1 MVMSWLG
8 GSKELSLTELIAKK
22 QYARALDILQAE
34 FQKGDRSP
42 RFRLQFADVLAMAGR
57 SREALP
63 ILLNLADDFARD
75 GFAAK
80 AIAILK
86 KAEKIQPGEA
96 IERRLAGLIQEK
108 QRTVTITASG
118 SFTMPAFDVEEFHE
132 APPEPAAEP
141 TAPAPAAADLELE
154 SEPAPIEN
162 AAAEDFDY
170 DLGAEL
176 VSLIQNSF
184 DDESTTQPA
193 APQPGVAIPLFGDF
207 SQEELVAVIHGLRLL
222 SFHPGD
228 IVISQGER
236 GDSMFVLTTGTVK
249 AWVRDPDGKHV
260 QVREMH
266 EGDFFGEISIL
277 TGQPRTATVTCASRC
292 ELLVLDRRTLDDIKK
307 RHPRVLSVL
316 NDFYQQRINNPAEAR
331 IKQGQT
337 K

>member
-22 QYARALDILQAE
+22 QYAKALDILQAE

-42 RFRLQFADVLAMAGR
+42 RFRLQFADVLVMGGR
-57 SREALP
+57 QREALP

-141 TAPAPAAADLELE
+141 APSPAASASVEPEPIETPAAA
-154 SEPAPIEN
+154 P
-162 AAAEDFDY
+162 EDFDY

-176 VSLIQNSF
+176 VSLIQHSM
-184 DDESTTQPA
+184 DEEQAPA
-193 APQPGVAIPLFGDF
+193 PAPQTGVAIPLFGDF
-207 SQEELVAVIHGLRLL
+207 SQDELVAVIHGLRLL
-222 SFHPGD
+222 NFHPGD

-249 AWVRDPDGKHV
+249 AFVRNPEGKHV

-277 TGQPRTATVTCASRC
+277 TGQPRTATITAATRC

-316 NDFYQQRINNPAEAR
+316 NDFYQQRINNPTEAR
-331 IKQGQT
+331 IKQGAAQ
-337 K
+337 